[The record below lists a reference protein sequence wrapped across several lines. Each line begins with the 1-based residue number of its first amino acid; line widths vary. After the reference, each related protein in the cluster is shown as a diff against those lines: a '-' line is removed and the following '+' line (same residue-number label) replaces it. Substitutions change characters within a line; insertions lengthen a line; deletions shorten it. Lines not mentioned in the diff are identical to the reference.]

1 MSTTIKSIILS
12 FILAIVAAILYRF
25 ATNLNRVDDNKLE
38 DLPAFESKNFK
49 GQTYDANGFIKYS
62 FISDTITYYKKDN
75 IVDVTKPVIFY
86 YEYTDKD
93 KYRTYQMQADFGS
106 IKFNNF
112 ASLEGNI
119 KVFPNF
125 KDSFLSLIKTDKLH
139 YDLNK
144 GIISSK
150 DYIEIIGPNFKNT
163 GSNFKIDLNTKV
175 FKIFEAPHATYNN
188 VN

>member
-1 MSTTIKSIILS
+1 MSTTIKSIIIS
-12 FILAIVAAILYRF
+12 FVLAIVAAVLYRF
-25 ATNLNRVDDNKLE
+25 ATNLNTVDENKLE
-38 DLPAFESKNFK
+38 DLPAFESYNFK
-49 GQTYDANGFIKYS
+49 GKSYDTNGFIKYS
-62 FISDTITYYKKDN
+62 FISDKITYYKKDN

-93 KYRTYQMQADFGS
+93 KYRTYQMQADVGS

-112 ASLEGNI
+112 ATLEGNI

-125 KDSFLSLIKTDKLH
+125 KDSFLSLISTDSLL
-139 YDLNK
+139 YDLNQ

-163 GSNFKIDLNTKV
+163 GSNFKIDLNNKV